1 VRSEILEAL
10 DVGLDVLSQLTL
22 YANLTEAVLD
32 ERDLIGRELM
42 CALERINLGCLQN
55 VLRSNRTNAVDVRQ
69 RDADALLIW
78 DVDSEETHEMCE

>member
-32 ERDLIGRELM
+32 ERDLIGR
-42 CALERINLGCLQN
+42 A
-55 VLRSNRTNAVDVRQ
+55 
-69 RDADALLIW
+69 
-78 DVDSEETHEMCE
+78 